1 MLIAYCSPAEGLN
14 IIISLVL
21 LRSLVGLGDDIPP
34 RGDVG
39 EDDIFMPER
48 GDVESLV
55 RGDVGALVRG

>member
-1 MLIAYCSPAEGLN
+1 M
-14 IIISLVL
+14 SLVL

-39 EDDIFMPER
+39 EDDIFIPER